1 MDSLGIVGIST
12 KGHDTATLA
21 RFTIAREDRVARLP
35 ALATALGVRE
45 LIYLGTCN
53 RVELIF
59 RCEPGDA
66 GKDLR
71 RAAFAALTGTLAG
84 PGEAERTLRGWTG
97 EGAIEHLFLVAAGLD
112 SAQLGEREI
121 QGQLRQALLAA
132 REAGT
137 AGTMLDRITEEALR
151 VAHQVHRHTSLGSG
165 RVSLAEIAA
174 DFLLERVRRTPGPV
188 ALIGVTPMT
197 RRAAEA
203 LAREQVAMIFVNRT
217 VARAEELAAELG
229 GSALS
234 LDAFRARPP
243 QVEAVLTA
251 TGAPA
256 AVLDRA
262 AAERLAARPASGEPP
277 LVVDLALPPDVEPEV
292 ACAAHLPRIGMDE
305 INAAAR
311 HQRELRL
318 AESAA
323 ARELVD
329 QALRDVRARL
339 AERLL
344 APVLA
349 QLNQRYRQ
357 TAHEGVERLLGKEGL
372 TLGEHERE
380 VIARWAET
388 LARRFAHLPALGLR
402 GLAAEEGMLAVRSFL
417 AAGDAELFGEFCRT
431 ANDFAWLSE
440 TLEGAAAPS
449 PAALSSS
456 PTASAAVPPGRAAGS
471 ERQVRR

>member
-1 MDSLGIVGIST
+1 MDSLGIVGISLR
-12 KGHDTATLA
+12 GHDAATLA

-45 LIYLGTCN
+45 LVYLATCN
-53 RVELIF
+53 RVEVIF
-59 RCEPGDA
+59 RTDPAAA
-66 GKDLR
+66 GADLR
-71 RAAFAALTGTLAG
+71 RIAFAALTGALPA

-97 EGAIEHLFLVAAGLD
+97 EGAIEHLFLVASGLD

-121 QGQLRQALLAA
+121 QGQLRQALNAA

-137 AGTMLDRITEEALR
+137 AGTMLDRVTEEALR

-188 ALIGVTPMT
+188 ALVGVTPMT
-197 RRAAEA
+197 RRAGEA
-203 LAREQVAMIFVNRT
+203 LAREGVALVWVNRT
-217 VARAEELAAELG
+217 VERAAEIAAELG
-229 GSALS
+229 GTALS
-234 LDAFRARPP
+234 LDDFRARPP

-277 LVVDLALPPDVEPEV
+277 LVVDLALPADVEPEV

-329 QALRDVRARL
+329 QALRDVRTRL

-372 TLGEHERE
+372 VLDPHARE
-380 VIARWAET
+380 VIERWAET

-417 AAGDAELFGEFCRT
+417 AAGDADLFGEFCRS

-440 TLEGAAAPS
+440 PLATPS
-449 PAALSSS
+449 TRPPA
-456 PTASAAVPPGRAAGS
+456 VDAAGS
-471 ERQVRR
+471 DQSAPARQLAGAGRSAR